1 MVNSNKLGYLPVVNR
16 LGGFTLVE
24 ILLVIALIGVM
35 GGLVVGGLGG
45 FFQAGKIH
53 PPERRLQEAVLKSR
67 ALAERES
74 IPVFLSYDR
83 QAGGRFIVEGSSR
96 LELLLDERNQTIAEQ
111 GPEISFSAIVENS
124 PYNYTA
130 EQLCLLK
137 VKFMAGCSPAFL
149 VRLETEESNQ
159 EITFDPFSAY
169 ALKEK

>member
-1 MVNSNKLGYLPVVNR
+1 
-16 LGGFTLVE
+16 
-24 ILLVIALIGVM
+24 M
-35 GGLVVGGLGG
+35 GGLVMGGLGG

-53 PPERRLQEAVLKSR
+53 PPERRLQEAVLKAR

-74 IPVFLSYDR
+74 IPAFLSYER
-83 QAGGRFIVEGSSR
+83 KAGGRFIVEGAGR
-96 LELLLDERNQTIAEQ
+96 LELLLDERNQTNADL
-111 GPEISFSAIVENS
+111 GPEISISAIVENS

-130 EQLCLLK
+130 EELRLLK
-137 VKFMAGCSPAFL
+137 IKFMAGCSPAFL

>member
-1 MVNSNKLGYLPVVNR
+1 LVNSKKSGYLPIFSG
-16 LGGFTLVE
+16 LGGFSLVE

-35 GGLVVGGLGG
+35 GGLVMGGLAG

-53 PPERRLQEAVLKSR
+53 PPERRLQEAVLKAR

-83 QAGGRFIVEGSSR
+83 QGGGQFILEGSSR
-96 LELLLDERNQTIAEQ
+96 LELLLDERNQTISDL

-130 EQLCLLK
+130 EQLRLLR

-149 VRLETEESNQ
+149 VRLDTEESNQ

-169 ALKEK
+169 SLKEK

>member
-1 MVNSNKLGYLPVVNR
+1 MVNSKKLGYLPVVNR
-16 LGGFTLVE
+16 LSGFTLVE

-45 FFQAGKIH
+45 LFQAGKIH
-53 PPERRLQEAVLKSR
+53 PPERRLQEAVLKAR

-130 EQLCLLK
+130 EQLRLLK

-149 VRLETEESNQ
+149 VKLETEESNQ

>member
-1 MVNSNKLGYLPVVNR
+1 LVNSKQSGYLPVFAR

-35 GGLVVGGLGG
+35 GGLVMGGLGG
-45 FFQAGKIH
+45 FFQAGKVH
-53 PPERRLQEAVLKSR
+53 PPERRLQEAVLKAR

-74 IPVFLSYDR
+74 IPVFLSYER
-83 QAGGRFIVEGSSR
+83 KAGGRFIVEGAGR
-96 LELLLDERNQTIAEQ
+96 LELLLDERNQTNADL

-130 EQLCLLK
+130 EQLRLLK
-137 VKFMAGCSPAFL
+137 IKFMAGCSPAFL